1 MLMFV
6 SMGTWAQTQYLSA
19 RGNQVGSITSGNYYV
34 IGGLAQN
41 GGTYYIYDNGS
52 GVTGTTALETGSID
66 ANKFVWQLTGN
77 TSDGYVITNYGT
89 GNKMS
94 LGSSNGSAITMGSTA
109 QNLAIM
115 FGSNNYAMIYNTSSN
130 QAIDVGW
137 AGTSPT
143 TWSSSEGL
151 TGSRRLIIYEA
162 DMEAYA
168 ETFLSVGAQGSTMTP
183 ATSTSDD
190 SHWYLVTQIRGGE
203 SVMYDAGSGERLMR
217 GSTALTAPSFDGM
230 RRSEAENYLV
240 RFLET
245 GTTGVYNIQF
255 ANGRYIDSSLNSG
268 TTPGNYFFYNINGTA
283 GHFGWNLTTD
293 GTTYGSRVDNNAAG
307 YTLAFW
313 DSGIVTGT
321 GGNNDWAIYPVTF
334 VSTTTYTVAVTG
346 APSGG
351 GLVFEGNTYLS
362 GETLVAPPNVSVDAF
377 SAVNVDG
384 YAGVVTV
391 NNTTITVTYYDNS
404 GYTWYTIQNK
414 NAGYLSL
421 NSEYT
426 DGGNL
431 LITNT
436 TRPTDR
442 KALWRVESQGNG
454 TYRFYNYT
462 TGPVKVLGMTG
473 SEANARAS
481 MMDASLTPSNAT
493 YTTYFSF
500 YDASKYPTGEA
511 SYIREGSSGNNYWN
525 KRGNYLALWNS
536 GGAVGDNGSTFYFT
550 EVDPNDYDDQSFS
563 EFYAVNGVNS
573 FTPPHNLTLW
583 YNQPSSKT
591 GVANEWMEYALPIGN
606 GQLGATEQGKVY
618 TDEIQ
623 FNEKTLWSGT
633 SSIKGNPN
641 HGCYR
646 NFGSV
651 MVRDLSG
658 TFSFEDNSAPV
669 QDYVRWL
676 DIEDAIAGVEFK
688 SPDRTTTYRREYLSS
703 NPDQVIA
710 AHYTAEGGNKLN
722 LRFTYEP
729 GSSIN
734 ASTPTY
740 SNGTASFSGQLD
752 VVSYHTMFKVISDG
766 TVTTTDTKIVVS
778 DATEVLLLL
787 TGGTDYNG
795 LPSTNFVAGTSQL
808 ANTMASRIAAAE
820 TKGWTALRADHIT
833 DFQSYMGRVNLQLA
847 EAAPSPTRTTQALI
861 NYYSTQSATS
871 TDPEALFL
879 EQLYFQY
886 GRYLEICSS
895 RGIDAPNNLQGIWC
909 NVAQGPWNSD
919 IHTNINVQM
928 NYWPAEPTNLSE
940 THLPF
945 LNYII
950 NMVNSPGFIATRTFG
965 NNRQTKGWTVFTE
978 SNIFG
983 GMSSWMSNYT
993 IANAWYC
1000 THLWQHYRYTLD
1012 RNFLRRA
1019 FPAMWGAA
1027 EWWMERLVLNTSDG
1041 TYECPNEYSPEN
1053 GPGSENA
1060 TAHSQQLVSELFSNV
1075 IEAYQILGSDAGV
1088 SASDIATLT
1097 TMYNKLD
1104 KGLRTETY
1112 STSSGFNAGTL
1123 ADGSSLLKEWKTSSY
1138 TAGENGHRHLSHL
1151 MCLYP
1156 FSQVSKYDADP
1167 TLFNAA
1173 VNSLTLR
1180 GDAATGWSLGW
1191 KVNCWARAHDGNHA
1205 HTIIH
1210 NALKHSTS
1218 YGTNQHAGGVYYNL
1232 FDSHAPFQIDG
1243 NFGTCAGI
1251 AEMLMQSVTGV
1262 IDILPALPS
1271 AWPSGSVSGLKAVGD
1286 NTVNIEWANGVP
1298 VRTVIHSNKGGDI
1311 RFCSAAFDATCSV
1324 VTVNGSRVT
1333 PIISDNVCTLT
1344 GINANDEVVITFNN
1358 ISRVIAD
1365 GIYTISNTYNQ
1376 RGTIVYSGD
1385 YPSYPVLA
1393 DVGLSGYTDRDV
1405 DLSSVG
1411 SGQYWYVRTT
1421 AKGTYFYNIG
1431 GGTFLGTNSATVTN
1445 YSADAVPMT
1454 LQKAADNNYYN
1465 VLSNG
1470 LYLSCCCGY
1479 QLSQGDVRWLTEEPA
1494 ADYLTFSLL
1503 TNGTTT
1509 FAAQVAEADRLID
1522 GAETE
1527 TTYTVSG
1534 GSVVVD
1540 GTTYNSGDTF
1550 VHHGLPLTEET
1561 IVVKPVTGKY
1571 HSVSLSGNTIQIS
1584 YTSYDEVGMNQYTQP
1599 VVYPAQQTA
1608 VGAASLTTYGED
1620 GAKTYVLGNNVLTTA
1635 FVQTGGGLYFGGS
1648 KAMNLLPGTEPFT
1661 VAFGEGTVVPAS
1673 SMTLTSISTEEY
1685 SDNASAVGGAEH
1697 FAGKALVANYTY
1709 TYGNATLQILWRA
1722 VLRDGSHY
1730 LRTEMEL
1737 TGVGDVDMY
1746 NVIPLI
1752 YNVDTETAGSAPVV
1766 VGNTRGAVLM
1776 SNQIF
1781 AGLETPTAYNTVG
1794 DEAMNEDNWTL
1805 DNTLTTSLTA
1815 GSWTQVANADVPGRV
1830 TEVTGY
1836 GYPNIYAYIY
1846 NNVTL
1851 EANQKVELTIKYTSG
1866 SHRLNFG
1873 GADLVD
1879 GSGNVCANDY
1889 HSGYS
1894 GGATY
1899 NNVFTFIAPY
1909 AGTFKIRAFVENGTE
1924 SIDASSNWTANIYSP
1939 KPGVVI
1945 NTDVVTMQGRWSRN
1959 TTLENGETWKVS
1971 SVVGL
1976 VAQDGQADN
1985 TTLTKTQ
1992 KRRSFLAYSER
2003 ERAVPWRAFPA
2014 YISWYELNINRNNA
2028 QDPTQNMNANQV
2040 LDVVSHWKSQFYDK
2054 YKQNINSYVIDDG
2067 WDNYGTWTFHSGFPN
2082 EMRDI
2087 ANVAN
2092 QMGSGVGAW
2101 LGPVGGY
2108 GTSGTYRR
2116 NYWSNQGG
2124 MVLSNKAYYNVFLD
2138 AAQNLTANQGTDAQ
2152 GNGLFR
2158 FFKFDGISAQF
2169 SSTGPDAGD
2178 SGNENAEGIIR
2189 LERYVRENLKRDI
2202 FFNTTVGTWAS
2213 PFFYHYTDA
2222 TWRQEND
2229 YGSIGN
2235 NTNAREKW
2243 ITYRDRLVY
2252 QNYVQNSPLCP
2263 INTLMTHGFILTR
2276 FGSTNNVRDYASVK
2290 RELRAAFACGSGMVE
2305 LYNDYLL
2312 TDSIRFGKLWHDI
2325 AECSNWQK
2333 FNADVLPDAHWVGG
2347 SPWDGSNENVYGWAS
2362 WNGTK
2367 STLALR
2373 NGDTSQ
2379 KSYTFTLRDE
2389 LNIPANVNGS
2399 IKLYKAFSD
2408 QAALTGLTEGGVY
2421 NIDQSITVTLPASSL
2436 YVFGGID
2443 SNSEVRVSSI
2453 DFDQSLYIISKTA
2466 TQATAA
2472 VSDDDYTTLAEATT
2486 SINYTVNSDATNPV
2500 LTWTSSDPTIAE
2512 VNGGWVL
2519 GKKAGN
2525 VTITASNADG
2535 SVVKSVKVYVA
2546 TPIMRGDVNGD
2557 GEVTLADVTTLANII
2572 LGRTAPN
2579 DATDVNGDTEIDFFD
2594 VAALVNII
2602 LGTDN

>member
-1 MLMFV
+1 MKKWHLLLSTLYLVIFSLPAKADQLV
-6 SMGTWAQTQYLSA
+6 LSA
-19 RGNQVGSITSGNYYV
+19 RGSQVNSITSGSYYV
-34 IGGLAQN
+34 IAGYAQN
-41 GGTYYIYDNGS
+41 GTTTNFLYDNGTQ
-52 GVTGTTALETGSID
+52 VKAKALTTGNAES
-66 ANKFVWQLTGN
+66 NQFVWQLTGN
-77 TSDGYVITNYGT
+77 ASDGYVMTNYGT
-89 GNKMS
+89 GNKVS
-94 LGSSNGSAITMGSTA
+94 LGTANGSAISTGATA
-109 QNLAIM
+109 QNLAIV
-115 FGSNNYAMIYNTSSN
+115 FDSDSYAMIYNTTSG
-130 QAIDVGW
+130 QGIDVSW
-137 AGTSPT
+137 YGTEPT
-143 TWSSSEGL
+143 TWATGGS
-151 TGSRRLIIYEA
+151 TPAGSRRLFIYEA
-162 DMEAYA
+162 DMETYA
-168 ETFLSVGAQGSTMTP
+168 DSYLSVGSAAATMTA

-190 SHWYLVTQIRGGE
+190 SHWYLVTQIRNGE
-203 SVMYDAGSGERLMR
+203 SVMYDAGSGTTLKR
-217 GSTALTAPSFDGM
+217 GSTAQTAASFDGTL
-230 RRSEAENYLV
+230 RSAAENYLV
-240 RFLET
+240 RFLST

-255 ANGRYIDSSLNSG
+255 ANGRYITSSLTSG
-268 TTPGNYFFYNINGTA
+268 TSPGDYFFYNINNTD

-293 GTTYGSRVDNNAAG
+293 GSTYGSRVDNNGAG
-307 YTLAFW
+307 NTLAFW
-313 DSGIVTGT
+313 DSGQGTATGS
-321 GGNNDWAIYPVTF
+321 NYDWTIYPVTF
-334 VSTTTYTVAVTG
+334 VAPTTYTVAVTG

-351 GLVFEGNTYLS
+351 GVVYEGNTYLAGETLTAPPSFS
-362 GETLVAPPNVSVDAF
+362 GETIT
-377 SAVNVDG
+377 AVTIDG

-391 NNTTITVTYYDNS
+391 SGSTITVTYYSNA
-404 GYTWYTIQNK
+404 GYTWYTIMN
-414 NAGYLSL
+414 NNGAYLSL

-426 DGGNL
+426 DGTNL
-431 LITNT
+431 LLTNT

-442 KALWRVESQGNG
+442 KALWRVEAQGNG

-473 SEANARAS
+473 SEANARAL
-481 MMDASLTPSNAT
+481 MADASLTSGDAT

-500 YDASKYPTGEA
+500 YNASTYTTGA
-511 SYIREGSSGNNYWN
+511 ATYIREGSSGNNYWN

-536 GGAVGDNGSTFYFT
+536 SGAVGDNGSTFYFQ
-550 EVDPNDYDDQSFS
+550 EVDASDYEEVSYS
-563 EFYAVNGVNS
+563 EFHTVNGVSS
-573 FTPPHNLTLW
+573 FAAPHDLTLW
-583 YNQPSSKT
+583 YNQPSTKT

-633 SSIKGNPN
+633 SSIQANPN

-658 TFSFEDNSAPV
+658 TFSLDDDSAPV

-676 DIEDAIAGVEFK
+676 DIEDAIAGVQFM
-688 SPDRTTTYRREYLSS
+688 SPDRTTTYKREYLSS

-734 ASTPTY
+734 ASTPVY
-740 SNGTASFSGQLD
+740 SDGTASFSGTLD
-752 VVSYHTMFKVISDG
+752 VVSYHAMFKVISDG
-766 TVTTTDTKIVVS
+766 TVTTTGTKIVVS
-778 DATEVLLLL
+778 NASEVLLLL

-795 LPSTNFVAGTSQL
+795 LPSSNFVTGTSQL
-808 ANTMASRIAAAE
+808 ATTMANRIAAAE
-820 TKGWTALRADHIT
+820 TKGWAALRADHIT
-833 DFQSYMGRVNLQLA
+833 DFQSYMGRVGLQLNN
-847 EAAPSPTRTTQALI
+847 AAPSQTRTTQALVD
-861 NYYSTQSATS
+861 YYATQSATS

-895 RGIDAPNNLQGIWC
+895 RGIDAPSNLQGIWC

-950 NMVNSPGFIATRTFG
+950 NMVNSPGFIATRTYG
-965 NNRQTKGWTVFTE
+965 SNSQTKGWTVFTE

-1012 RNFLRRA
+1012 RAFLKRA

-1027 EWWMERLVLNTSDG
+1027 EWWMERLVQNSSDG
-1041 TYECPNEYSPEN
+1041 TYECPNEYSPEH

-1060 TAHSQQLVSELFSNV
+1060 TAHSQQLVNELFSNV
-1075 IEAYQILGSDAGV
+1075 LEAYQILGTDAGV

-1097 TMYNKLD
+1097 TMYNALD

-1112 STSSGFNAGTL
+1112 STSSGYNAGTI
-1123 ADGSSLLKEWKTSSY
+1123 ADGSSILKEWKTSAY

-1156 FSQVSKYDADP
+1156 FSQVSKYDSDP
-1167 TLFNAA
+1167 TLFDAA

-1191 KVNCWARAHDGNHA
+1191 KVNLWARAHDGNHA

-1210 NALKHSTS
+1210 NALKHSTA
-1218 YGTNQHAGGVYYNL
+1218 YTTNQYAGGVYYNL

-1251 AEMLMQSVTGV
+1251 AEMLMQSATGV

-1271 AWPSGSVSGLKAVGD
+1271 AWPSGSVTGLKAVGD
-1286 NTVNIEWANGVP
+1286 NTVDITWADGTP
-1298 VRTVIHSNKGGDI
+1298 TKATIHSNQGGDI
-1311 RFCSAAFDATCSV
+1311 RFRSESFDATYSI
-1324 VTVNGSRVT
+1324 VTVNGTRVT
-1333 PIISDNVCTLT
+1333 PTAADGVYTLT
-1344 GINANDEVVITFNN
+1344 GISAGDEVELFFSNSPIT
-1358 ISRVIAD
+1358 
-1365 GIYTISNTYNQ
+1365 IYTVN
-1376 RGTIVYSGD
+1376 
-1385 YPSYPVLA
+1385 
-1393 DVGLSGYTDRDV
+1393 
-1405 DLSSVG
+1405 
-1411 SGQYWYVRTT
+1411 
-1421 AKGTYFYNIG
+1421 G
-1431 GGTFLGTNSATVTN
+1431 G
-1445 YSADAVPMT
+1445 
-1454 LQKAADNNYYN
+1454 N
-1465 VLSNG
+1465 V
-1470 LYLSCCCGY
+1470 
-1479 QLSQGDVRWLTEEPA
+1479 VV
-1494 ADYLTFSLL
+1494 
-1503 TNGTTT
+1503 NGT
-1509 FAAQVAEADRLID
+1509 AYSD
-1522 GAETE
+1522 
-1527 TTYTVSG
+1527 
-1534 GSVVVD
+1534 
-1540 GTTYNSGDTF
+1540 GDTF
-1550 VHHGLPLTEET
+1550 TCSGTALTEND
-1561 IVVKPVTGKY
+1561 IVVEPVMGKY
-1571 HSVSLSGNTIQIS
+1571 HTVAVTESTIQVT
-1584 YTSYDEVGMNQYTQP
+1584 YTAYTQVDMNQYTQA

-1608 VGAASLTTYGED
+1608 VGTANLVSYGNE
-1620 GAKTYVLGNNVLTTA
+1620 GAKTYVLSNNVFSAA
-1635 FVQTGGGLYFGGS
+1635 FAQTGGKLLFGGS
-1648 KAMNLLPGTEPFT
+1648 KAMNLLAGTEPFT
-1661 VAFGEGTVVPAS
+1661 VSFGEGTTVPAS
-1673 SMTLTSISTEEY
+1673 SMTLTNLYTEDY
-1685 SDNASAVGGAEH
+1685 ADNATAVGGAEH
-1697 FAGKALVANYTY
+1697 FAGKALVATYEY
-1709 TYGNATLQILWRA
+1709 TYGGATVGILWRA

-1737 TGVGDVDMY
+1737 TGQGDVDMY
-1746 NVIPLI
+1746 NVVPLI

-1776 SNQIF
+1776 SSQLF

-1794 DEAMNEDNWTL
+1794 DEASNEDNWTL
-1805 DNTLTTSLTA
+1805 ENMLSTSLTA
-1815 GSWTQVANADVPGRV
+1815 ASWTQVASADVPARV
-1830 TEVTGY
+1830 TEATGY
-1836 GYPNIYAYIY
+1836 GYPNIYAYTY
-1846 NNVTL
+1846 PNVTL
-1851 EANQKVELTIKYTSG
+1851 TANQKVEVTIQYTSG
-1866 SHRLNFG
+1866 NHRLNFG
-1873 GADLVD
+1873 GADLLD
-1879 GSGNVCANDY
+1879 GSGNICASDY

-1894 GGATY
+1894 GGNTS

-1909 AGTFKIRAFVENGTE
+1909 AGTFSIRAFVENGTE
-1924 SIDASSNWTANIYSP
+1924 SIDASSTWTANIYTP
-1939 KPGVVI
+1939 KEGVVL
-1945 NTDVVTMQGRWSRN
+1945 NTGIVTMKGLWSRN
-1959 TTLENGETWKVS
+1959 TTLEDGETWKVS
-1971 SVVGL
+1971 GVVGL

-1985 TTLTKTQ
+1985 STLTKTQ

-2014 YISWYELNINRNNA
+2014 YISWYELNIDRNNA
-2028 QDPTQNMNANQV
+2028 SDPTQNMNADQV
-2040 LDVVSHWKSQFYDK
+2040 LDVVSHWKTQFYDR

-2087 ANVAN
+2087 AAVAN

-2108 GTSGTYRR
+2108 GTSGNYRR
-2116 NYWSNQGG
+2116 AYWTNQGQS
-2124 MVLSNKAYYNVFLD
+2124 MVLSNKNYYNVFLD
-2138 AAQNLTANQGTDAQ
+2138 AAENLTTNQGTDAQ

-2169 SSTGPDAGD
+2169 SATGPDSGD

-2229 YGSIGN
+2229 YGTAGDNSN
-2235 NTNAREKW
+2235 NREKW

-2252 QNYVQNSPLCP
+2252 QNYVTNSPICP

-2276 FGSTNNVRDYASVK
+2276 FGSTNSVYDYASVK
-2290 RELRAAFACGSGMVE
+2290 RELRAAYACGSGMVE

-2312 TDSIRFGKLWHDI
+2312 TDSIRYGKLWHDI

-2373 NGDTSQ
+2373 NGDTNS
-2379 KSYTFTLRDE
+2379 KSYTFTLRDA
-2389 LNIPANVNGS
+2389 LNIPANVSGS

-2408 QAALTGLTEGGVY
+2408 QEALTGLTEGGVY
-2421 NIDQSITVTLPASSL
+2421 DVDQSITVTLPASTI

-2443 SNSEVRVSSI
+2443 SNSEVPVTSI
-2453 DFDQSLYIISKTA
+2453 TFDQEFYTISMTA
-2466 TQATAA
+2466 EQAEAA
-2472 VSDDDYTTLAEATT
+2472 VSDDDYTPRANATVN
-2486 SINYTVNSDATNPV
+2486 ILYTVNEDATCPV
-2500 LTWTSSDPTIAE
+2500 LTWTSSDPSIAE

-2519 GKKAGN
+2519 GKKAGV
-2525 VTITASNADG
+2525 VTITATSPDG
-2535 SVVKSVKVYVA
+2535 QVVKSVRVYVA
-2546 TPIMRGDVNGD
+2546 TEAPTLLGDANGDGKVSLADVAKTIDYATTGNTTGFVFVNADVNGNQQIN
-2557 GEVTLADVTTLANII
+2557 TNDVI
-2572 LGRTAPN
+2572 LIVEMLFRR
-2579 DATDVNGDTEIDFFD
+2579 DDE
-2594 VAALVNII
+2594 
-2602 LGTDN
+2602 